1 MTKTITVNN
10 KPLQIKEYNGQRV
23 VTFKDIDACHNR
35 VEGTASRNFRNN
47 REHFI
52 EGEDFYR
59 VSSDEIRRNK
69 ILCIPDKC
77 YQDVVLITESGYLML
92 VKSFT
97 DKLAWEVQRQ
107 LVNTYFKYREV
118 TEKVPDSVDEPKNI
132 PTAPPQILPLNCGYF
147 NKTWNGEPVVFVRDM
162 TKLFDIPA
170 SIIYAFIKDG
180 MAENED
186 YRNLK
191 GVELAHFKSEN
202 THIHLPVK
210 HLYVITRK
218 GFIKFCH
225 AYGVQ
230 VQIPKSLTAK
240 NEQNSEK
247 QSEQKPEQTSETD
260 DTTTATQTTTTAMSA
275 EDKARLISG
284 KAEYIRRELVAIE
297 VLLNSIDNTTSIS
310 FKEDLLK
317 GLNYLSMETQS
328 NVWSLLGICR
338 K

>member
-35 VEGTASRNFRNN
+35 AEGTARKRFNDNKQ
-47 REHFI
+47 HFI
-52 EGEDFYR
+52 KDEDYYIVTPKDLETRMNTELSEKRTFGI
-59 VSSDEIRRNK
+59 EINSPRG
-69 ILCIPDKC
+69 I
-77 YQDVVLITESGYLML
+77 VLITESGYLML

-107 LVNTYFKYREV
+107 LVNTYLKYREVTKKV

-230 VQIPKSLTAK
+230 VNVPKCMLAQNENKTNALATTQI
-240 NEQNSEK
+240 
-247 QSEQKPEQTSETD
+247 
-260 DTTTATQTTTTAMSA
+260 TTTAMSTK
-275 EDKARLISG
+275 EKTKIISD
-284 KAEYIRRELVAIE
+284 KAEYIKKEITAIE
-297 VLLNSIDNTTSIS
+297 VLLNSLDNTLSVS
-310 FKEDLLK
+310 FKDEIMKSLD
-317 GLNYLSMETQS
+317 YLSLETRTNIFQ
-328 NVWSLLGICR
+328 LLSVR
-338 K
+338 NR